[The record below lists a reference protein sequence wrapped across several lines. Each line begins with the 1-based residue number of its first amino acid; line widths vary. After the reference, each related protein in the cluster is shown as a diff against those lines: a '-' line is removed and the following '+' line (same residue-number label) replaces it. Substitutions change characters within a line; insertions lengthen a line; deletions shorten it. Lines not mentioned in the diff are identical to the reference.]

1 MKKSQMGSSKYE
13 FDGDLDADVKRRQEV
28 IDQLYSEITEYLF
41 DKSLEYQVMMNG
53 NGSYNVFLHEVMKMK
68 CKLVLA
74 NKLICVK
81 DLVNENGAV
90 LSKKGVKV

>member
-53 NGSYNVFLHEVMKMK
+53 NGSYNAFLHEVIRR
-68 CKLVLA
+68 LVIEL
-74 NKLICVK
+74 N
-81 DLVNENGAV
+81 
-90 LSKKGVKV
+90 